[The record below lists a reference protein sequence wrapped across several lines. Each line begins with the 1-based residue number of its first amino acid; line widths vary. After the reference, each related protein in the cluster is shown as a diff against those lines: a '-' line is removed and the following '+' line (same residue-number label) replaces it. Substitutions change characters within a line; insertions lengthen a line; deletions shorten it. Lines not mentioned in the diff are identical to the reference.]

1 MQFLFVS
8 GILIFLVLI
17 ARSVALLLGN
27 LLGHLVAVVLGDILA
42 PFDRV
47 VCAGLTA
54 NGNALLDKSL
64 GLGIV
69 ANFGV
74 DGLAVCGV
82 HVLLDL

>member
-1 MQFLFVS
+1 MQFLFICGSLV
-8 GILIFLVLI
+8 FLVLR
-17 ARSVALLLGN
+17 AGSVALLLGD

-47 VCAGLTA
+47 VNAGLAA
-54 NGNALLDKSL
+54 NGNTLLDKSL
-64 GLGIV
+64 GLGVV
-69 ANFGV
+69 ANFRV